1 MFKNKVSEEIWKDR
15 YQNNNETP
23 DDNLKRV
30 ADYIGKNENEKKM
43 FYQIMKQKL
52 FFPAGRTMANSGI
65 GRTLTLNNCF
75 TLNFV
80 PDDMGDIFEWVKRGA
95 LTQKAGGGTGY
106 NFSLLRPNGTPT
118 SNEGVASGVVSFMN
132 AFDSQTHTVLQA
144 NRRGANMGCL
154 CIYHPDIYE
163 FLESKSWD
171 ENKLTH
177 FNLSVLVDDEFMKAV
192 ETDDD
197 IYLRYPCMSENGDF
211 IYNEDEWII
220 KKEIKARSLWDL
232 IMTKA
237 YNTGEYGVL
246 YYDNMNKDNNLH
258 YMEKIVTTNPCFTG
272 DMKLLTNEGFKTLEE
287 LCDTEP
293 LIYSYDGLLSK
304 GKVWCNG
311 EKDTIKL
318 ILSNGKEIT
327 CTPDHRFMTIDGEEC
342 YAKNLKNK
350 KIMPKMY
357 KIIKDDE
364 LFIKL
369 GFIQGDGQLSRLNS
383 EWHNGVEVN
392 IGIKDGDIRHLF
404 EEDEYTVKSYR
415 AIYLQGYN
423 DLLNKLQFSQE
434 ILPHR
439 IMPRAYNEWSLSQKS
454 NFLQGCYSA
463 NGCVNSNK
471 RVSYKTTSKEF
482 AIELMETL
490 KNDFGITANLTT
502 NKKHIVEFENGQYEC
517 RESYDVNINKYNDI
531 LLFAQYIGFYQTY
544 KKIKLN
550 KLIESRVPY
559 VRNIKENGKKLVY
572 DFKEPRNHWGIIEG
586 YVAHNCGE
594 YLSGVITINDEVKHD
609 YFGACN
615 LGSLFLHNF
624 VENPFTENVK
634 IDMIKLENTIRI
646 AVRLLD
652 NIIDIN
658 NYPLINYKNYQTNIR
673 TIGLGIT
680 GLADLFVMLGL
691 KYGSEESIKL
701 TDELMDFIVYT
712 AYDESCNLAVEKG
725 SFALLNKEEFVKSN
739 FIQKHIEKNPKWN
752 KIKNKILKNGIR
764 NARLIS
770 IAPTGTLSLTFGEN
784 SSSGLEPI
792 FSLEYDRKIKVGG
805 QDEENTQIFKM
816 RDFAYEQWLNTSEGN
831 VVPKEVFM
839 TTTELG
845 VEEHLN
851 ILSIMAFHTD
861 MSCSKTINIPTDY
874 PYEDMKNVY
883 MECWKRGIKGCTVF
897 RPNEI
902 RSGILISNKSDF
914 LSNETKELNRG
925 EWESKPRG
933 CIEIPRKIYSGCG
946 KELLHITV
954 HPQEKRIIDFYITS
968 SSTGGCKLNIQAIA
982 IAMSGMLRLGG
993 NVDNIKCAFRG
1004 IGKCPSYVL
1013 AKEKGKKVSKGV
1025 SCPTAILNVLL
1036 EVQKDLENETLE
1048 ELKLLGY
1055 YESKKI
1061 EEDVLSKE
1069 DVGININEERVGKE
1083 NIFTEAELK
1092 FIKEHGEVAFAQRYN
1107 KCPKCGEHMEHV
1119 GGCISCL
1126 NCSFTKCE

>member
-1 MFKNKVSEEIWKDR
+1 MITNLISKTIWEDR
-15 YQNNNETP
+15 YQKNNETFEEQ
-23 DDNLKRV
+23 LRRV
-30 ADYIGKNENEKKM
+30 ANYIGSNDKEKEE
-43 FYQIMKQKL
+43 FYNVMEKGW
-52 FFPAGRTMANSGI
+52 FYPAGRTMSNSNI
-65 GRTLTLNNCF
+65 GKTLTLNNCF
-75 TLNFV
+75 TLNLV
-80 PDDMGDIFEWVKRGA
+80 PDSMEGIFDWVKFGA
-95 LTQKAGGGTGY
+95 ITQKAGGGTGY

-118 SNEGVASGVVSFMN
+118 SNDAVASGVVSFMN
-132 AFDSQTHTVLQA
+132 AFDAQTHTVLQGS
-144 NRRGANMGCL
+144 RRGANMGCL
-154 CIYHPDIYE
+154 CIYHPDIFE

-171 ENKLTH
+171 EGKLTH
-177 FNLSVLVDDEFMKAV
+177 FNLSVLVDDDFMNAV
-192 ETDDD
+192 KEDKIIT
-197 IYLRYPCMSENGDF
+197 LRYPCMNEKGEF
-211 IYNEDEWII
+211 IKDESQWKI
-220 KKEIKARSLWDL
+220 KKEVRAKELWDS

-246 YYDNMNKDNNLH
+246 YYDNMNKDNNLY

-594 YLSGVITINDEVKHD
+594 YLSGLVTMDGEVKYDH
-609 YFGACN
+609 FGACN
-615 LGSLFLHNF
+615 LGSVFLHNF
-624 VENPFTENVK
+624 VEHPFEDNAGINCDNLTQ
-634 IDMIKLENTIRI
+634 
-646 AVRLLD
+646 AVRSGVRMLD

-658 NYPLINYKNYQTNIR
+658 NYPLDNYKNYQTNIR

-680 GLADLFVMLGL
+680 GLADLLAMLKL
-691 KYGSEESIKL
+691 EYGSKESLALIDKL
-701 TDELMDFIVYT
+701 MNLIVYT
-712 AYDESCNLAVEKG
+712 AYDESCELAKEKG
-725 SFALLNKEEFVKSN
+725 EFNYLDREKFAESEFIK
-739 FIQKHIEKNPKWN
+739 KHIAKDSKWKN
-752 KIKNKILKNGIR
+752 IKKKILKNGIR

-770 IAPTGTLSLTFGEN
+770 VAPTGTLSLTYGN
-784 SSSGLEPI
+784 NCSSGLEPI
-792 FSLEYDRKIKVGG
+792 FSLEYDRKVKVGG
-805 QDEENTQIFKM
+805 QDDENITIFKM
-816 RDFAYEQWLNTSEGN
+816 RDFAYELYKNSNIELD
-831 VVPKEVFM
+831 ESSVFKTAM
-839 TTTELG
+839 ELS
-845 VEEHLN
+845 VESHLN
-851 ILSIMAFHTD
+851 VLSVIANHTD
-861 MSCSKTINIPTDY
+861 MSCSKTINIPSDY
-874 PYEDMKNVY
+874 PFEDTKEVY
-883 MECWKRGIKGCTVF
+883 MQCWERGIKGCTIF

-902 RSGILISNKSDF
+902 REGILTTD
-914 LSNETKELNRG
+914 TKENVIVEKELKRG
-925 EWESKPRG
+925 EWSAKPKDT
-933 CIEIPRKIYSGCG
+933 IYVEKKIKTGCG
-946 KELLHITV
+946 KLKLFVGISLSENRLV
-954 HPQEKRIIDFYITS
+954 DMYVKRVAN
-968 SSTGGCKLNIQAIA
+968 GGCVHNIDALVIS
-982 IAMSGMLRLGG
+982 MSSILRLGG
-993 NVDNIKCAFRG
+993 SLCNIEKAFRG
-1004 IGKCPSYVL
+1004 CGVCNSFTKARSQGK
-1013 AKEKGKKVSKGV
+1013 EVSKGV
-1025 SCPTAILNVLL
+1025 SCPTAILNAIK
-1036 EVQKDLENETLE
+1036 EV
-1048 ELKLLGY
+1048 
-1055 YESKKI
+1055 
-1061 EEDVLSKE
+1061 EDEYL
-1069 DVGININEERVGKE
+1069 NKE
-1083 NIFTEAELK
+1083 NQTVIKKEKVEVNLDK
-1092 FIKEHGEVAFAQRYN
+1092 SNKLNEDDKKYIKEYGESAFAQRYN
-1107 KCPKCGEHMEHV
+1107 KCPECGNEINHT
-1119 GGCISCL
+1119 GGCVICN
-1126 NCSFTKCE
+1126 NCSWTKCE